1 MALAAIAGCSGPQS
15 ALDPAGREAGH
26 VADIFVWL
34 MAGFAVV
41 WLGVIALALYAPH
54 APEENSERVGRRLI
68 IGGGVAFPV
77 AVLTGV
83 LIFGLAGLPEALAPA
98 ASGTTAI
105 EVDASQWWWRVTYV
119 PQAGPRVQLANEIR
133 LPVGE
138 RLNVTLTSRD
148 VVHSFWVPSIAGK
161 MDLIPGRRNRIAL
174 EPTRTGTFRGTC
186 AEFCG
191 ASHAKM
197 GLTVVVLERAAFDA
211 WLQAQVSPATEPVDS
226 TARRG
231 QQAFFANG
239 CNTCH
244 TVRGTIA
251 RGTAGPDLTHVASR
265 TTIAAGTLP
274 SESAAF
280 RTWIARTRQIK
291 PGVHMPAFAALP
303 DDELAALA
311 AYLAQLE

>member
-1 MALAAIAGCSGPQS
+1 M
-15 ALDPAGREAGH
+15 
-26 VADIFVWL
+26 ADIFVWL
-34 MAGFAVV
+34 MAGFGVV

-54 APEENSERVGRRLI
+54 APGENSERTGRRLI

-77 AVLTGV
+77 VVLTGV
-83 LIFGLAGLPEALAPA
+83 LIFGLAGLPDALAPA
-98 ASGTTAI
+98 APETTAI
-105 EVDASQWWWRVTYV
+105 EIDAAQWWWRVRYV
-119 PQAGPRVQLANEIR
+119 PHTGPPVELANEIR

-161 MDLIPGRRNRIAL
+161 MDVIPGRLNRLAL

-197 GLTVVVLERAAFDA
+197 GFTVVVLERAAFDE
-211 WLQAQVSPATEPVDS
+211 WLRAQMSAAAEPLDP

-251 RGTAGPDLTHVASR
+251 RGTAGPDLTHVGSR

-274 SESAAF
+274 SEPAAF
-280 RTWIARTRQIK
+280 RAWIARTRQIK